1 MSHGQ
6 RVMVVAA
13 STVVLSGLVLRAVTV
28 HSVGNAP
35 LIYRVTT
42 NNNDLDGVEGLAAPG
57 RLVELWYRQRNFRE
71 GIERAEPGQDA
82 FSWCAWKNRGN
93 AVLLGSAWTDG
104 SGVWR
109 LGNLRQGTTVMV
121 FPSASGDRTCQG
133 GVYTELLPRAC
144 DAPGINCTAWRAPTM
159 HWLNVKRQNP
169 ITATAAGSLSGAEQ
183 AAIAVADGPDDG
195 PEPSSIYDVDS
206 NGIDTTQ
213 PGFSP
218 GQRISWKCSAG
229 GTAVCP
235 SITVHDGSTITAPD
249 PEYPFLLGTMQGH
262 AAGGSIL
269 AAAAIPR
276 GEPLGFTVNVNV
288 KLRGRLDIN
297 LGCDQRKLFDFSVPL
312 VY

>member
-1 MSHGQ
+1 MSHRQ
-6 RVMVVAA
+6 RVMVVAVGV
-13 STVVLSGLVLRAVTV
+13 VVLAGLVLRAVTV

-42 NNNDLDGVEGLAAPG
+42 NNNDLDGVEGVAAPG

-71 GIERAEPGQDA
+71 GIAPADPGQDP
-82 FSWCAWKNRGN
+82 FSWCSWKNRGTP
-93 AVLLGSAWTDG
+93 VQIGSAWTD
-104 SGVWR
+104 SRGVWHIA
-109 LGNLRQGTTVMV
+109 NLRQRTTVMM
-121 FPSASGDRTCQG
+121 FPSAAGDRTCQG

-144 DAPGINCTAWRAPTM
+144 DSPGVNCSAWSPPSM

-169 ITATAAGSLSGAEQ
+169 LTATAAGALSGAEQ
-183 AAIAVADGPDDG
+183 AAMAVADGPDDG
-195 PEPSSIYDVDS
+195 PEPSSVYDVDS

-213 PGFSP
+213 PGFWP
-218 GQRISWKCSAG
+218 GQRVTWKCSAG

-235 SITVHDGSTITAPD
+235 SVTVHDGSTITTPD
-249 PEYPFLLGTMQGH
+249 PEYPFILGTMQGH

-288 KLRGRLDIN
+288 KLRGRIDIN